1 MTSGSLRKEREM
13 AKWQNGEMGKT
24 ITKCLYPICH
34 FPICTL
40 VVRGGGDVSPTIF
53 SDQREREG
61 EAQAEVEGTHLL
73 FRSDKKECPFFNRGG
88 GGDVAGKACER
99 GRLQVALPLEGAT

>member
-1 MTSGSLRKEREM
+1 MV
-13 AKWQNGEMGKT
+13 KWDDRIQLFLLSYLT
-24 ITKCLYPICH
+24 I
-34 FPICTL
+34 FPFALLI
-40 VVRGGGDVSPTIF
+40 VRRGGDVSPTIF

-73 FRSDKKECPFFNRGG
+73 FRSDKKKCPFFNRGR
-88 GGDVAGKACER
+88 GGDVAGKACEK